1 MNLSLRRMSMRKAPA
16 SGLFTFAMFVAVI
29 VAASMPTNAQT
40 FTTLYNLGTNPG
52 DPIDGGTT
60 PNVVAQGR
68 DGNLYT
74 TSWTGGANSLGT
86 VYKVTPAGVLTV
98 LYSFDGV
105 HGDQPWSGVILGSDG
120 NFYGTTSGGGTASN
134 GTVFKITP
142 GGVLTVLYNFTGGSD
157 GGAPYAP
164 PIQGTDGNL
173 YGTARTGGG
182 GFGTIYKLT
191 LSGTFTVLHQFTGTD
206 GSTPAANL
214 IQATDGNFYGTA
226 GTGGNTCNCGTV
238 FKITSAGKFTVLY
251 NFDDTHGRL
260 PVYASLVQASNG
272 KFYGT
277 AYAGGANGLG
287 VIYQITSAGVVTV
300 VHDFN
305 GTTDGA
311 NPLVSLV
318 QATDGNLY
326 STASGGGTVGHGTL
340 FRINP
345 SGGNFSVQYN
355 YGAEGSP
362 ASPLLQNTNG
372 VFYGKTV
379 NGGTAGDG
387 VFYSFNEGLGPFVTF
402 LPRQSL
408 GKIGASIGILGQ
420 GFTGTTAVS
429 FNGTAATFTVASP
442 TYLTATVPTGATTGS
457 ITVTTPSGK
466 LKSSQKFRVT
476 PVILSFNP
484 TSGPVGTSVVITGTS
499 LLQTTKV
506 TFGGVGAT
514 TLTVNS
520 DTQVTAIVPAGAK
533 TGKIAITTP
542 GGTAQ
547 SATSFTVTP

>member
-1 MNLSLRRMSMRKAPA
+1 MRKMPV
-16 SGLFTFAMFVAVI
+16 SVLFTLATLVVVI
-29 VAASMPTNAQT
+29 LAAGVPANAQV
-40 FTTLYNLGTNPG
+40 FSTLYNLGAKSG

-86 VYKVTPAGVLTV
+86 VYKVTLAGVLTV
-98 LYSFDGV
+98 PYSFDRV

-120 NFYGTTSGGGTASN
+120 NFYGTTQGGGTSDN
-134 GTVFKITP
+134 GTVFKMTP
-142 GGVLTVLYNFTGGSD
+142 SGILTVLYNFTGGSD
-157 GGAPYAP
+157 GGIPYAP
-164 PIQGTDGNL
+164 PIQGIDGNL
-173 YGTARTGGG
+173 YGTARTGGA

-191 LSGTFTVLHQFTGTD
+191 LSGTFTMLHQFVGTD

-214 IQATDGNFYGTA
+214 IQATDGNFYGTTS
-226 GTGGNTCNCGTV
+226 TGGNGTCNCGTV
-238 FKITSAGKFTVLY
+238 FKITPSGKLTVLY
-251 NFDDTHGRL
+251 NFDDTHGNTPL
-260 PVYASLVQASNG
+260 YASLVQASNG

-277 AYAGGANGLG
+277 TIYGGASGVG
-287 VIYQITSAGVVTV
+287 VIYQITSAGVLTV
-300 VHDFN
+300 LHNFN
-305 GTTDGA
+305 TTDGA

-326 STASGGGTVGHGTL
+326 SIASGGGTVGHGTL

-355 YGAEGSP
+355 YGAEGNP

-387 VFYSFNEGLGPFVTF
+387 VFYSFNEGLGSFVTF

-408 GKIGASIGILGQ
+408 GKVGASIGILGQ

-429 FNGTAATFTVASP
+429 FNGTSATFTVSSK
-442 TYLTATVPTGATTGS
+442 TYLTATVPSGATTGS
-457 ITVTTPSGK
+457 VSVTTPSGK
-466 LKSSQKFRVT
+466 LTSSQKFRVT
-476 PVILSFNP
+476 PVILSFSP

-499 LLQTTKV
+499 LIQATKV
-506 TFGGVGAT
+506 TFGGVAAT
-514 TLTVNS
+514 SFTVNS
-520 DTQVTAIVPAGAK
+520 DTQVTAIVPTSAK

-547 SATSFTVTP
+547 STTNFTVTP